1 MYNACGEKIV
11 MSKPSQTC
19 PSKLQRSRKLR
30 RTSNILIK
38 LIGWHATIL
47 HEDPCAFDRYRW
59 LKKHLKKGALK
70 TLDAG
75 CGLGAFAL
83 YAAKQKNSVVGLSF
97 ESQSNQK
104 AQKNAN
110 FLNLK
115 NVNFKEVDLRQLD
128 KFKNQLGQ
136 YDQIICFETIEHII
150 NDEKL
155 LKDLAD
161 LLKPGGKLLITTPFK
176 YYKRLWK
183 DTISATEDGGHV
195 RWGYT
200 HDEIAKLFDQANL
213 RVEIQE
219 YVSGFISQQLTNL
232 SRLLGIINKR
242 LAWTIILPLRIF
254 QLLDPLLTRIIKYPC
269 LSIAVI
275 GTKKNKKLLNLLT

>member
-1 MYNACGEKIV
+1 MYNAYRQKV
-11 MSKPSQTC
+11 KMNNT
-19 PSKLQRSRKLR
+19 
-30 RTSNILIK
+30 LIK

-59 LKKHLKKGALK
+59 LKKHLKKGPFK

-75 CGLGAFAL
+75 CGLGAFSF
-83 YAAKQKNSVVGLSF
+83 YAAKQNNSVVGLSF
-97 ESQSNQK
+97 DKQSNQQ
-104 AQKNAN
+104 AQETAKI
-110 FLNLK
+110 LNLK
-115 NVNFKEVDLRQLD
+115 NVVFKEIDLRKLD
-128 KFKNQLGQ
+128 KFKNQLET

-150 NDEKL
+150 NDKKL
-155 LKDLAD
+155 LNDLVG
-161 LLKPGGKLLITTPFK
+161 LLNPGGKLFLTTPFK

-183 DTISATEDGGHV
+183 DSISPIEDGGHV

-200 HDEIAKLFDQANL
+200 HEEIANLFEQANL
-213 RVEIQE
+213 TIETQE
-219 YVSGFISQQLTNL
+219 YVSGFLSQQLTNL

-254 QLLDPLLTRIIKYPC
+254 QFIDPFLTHIIKYPF

-275 GTKKNKKLLNLLT
+275 GTKK

>member
-1 MYNACGEKIV
+1 MN
-11 MSKPSQTC
+11 KPS
-19 PSKLQRSRKLR
+19 LKLR
-30 RTSNILIK
+30 FTSNILIK

-59 LKKHLKKGALK
+59 LKKHLKKGAFK

-75 CGLGAFAL
+75 SGLGAFSF
-83 YAAKQKNSVVGLSF
+83 YAAKQKNSVIGLSLDR
-97 ESQSNQK
+97 QANQQ
-104 AQKNAN
+104 AQENAKI
-110 FLNLK
+110 LNLK
-115 NVNFKEVDLRQLD
+115 NVDFKEIDLRELD
-128 KFKNQLGQ
+128 IFKNQLGK

-155 LKDLAD
+155 IKDLAD

-183 DTISATEDGGHV
+183 DAISPIEDGSHV

-200 HDEIAKLFDQANL
+200 HEEMSNLFTKANL
-213 RVEIQE
+213 TIEAQE
-219 YVSGFISQQLTNL
+219 YISGFISQQLTNL
-232 SRLLGIINKR
+232 SRLLNTINKR
-242 LAWTIILPLRIF
+242 LAWTIILPFRTL
-254 QLLDPLLTRIIKYPC
+254 QLIDPFLTHLIKYPF

-275 GTKKNKKLLNLLT
+275 GIKK